1 MPFLQQAVYVQ
12 KTISSAITADVS
24 DSRMSVTESVI
35 VSILAKMKRRAVSLR
50 CIRQSNVCDG
60 GCGCIYTCE
69 DERKCGKSTVYPTV
83 ECL

>member
-12 KTISSAITADVS
+12 KTIFSATTADVS

-35 VSILAKMKRRAVSLR
+35 VSILAKMNESVVSLR

-60 GCGCIYTCE
+60 
-69 DERKCGKSTVYPTV
+69 V
-83 ECL
+83 